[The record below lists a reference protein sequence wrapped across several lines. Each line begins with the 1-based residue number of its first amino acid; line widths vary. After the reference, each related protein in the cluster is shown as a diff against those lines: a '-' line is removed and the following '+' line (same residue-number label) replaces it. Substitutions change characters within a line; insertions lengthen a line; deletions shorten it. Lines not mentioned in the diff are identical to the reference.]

1 MEKDYHKILGV
12 DRAASQ
18 EQITRAYRRLAA
30 QYHPDKHQGNPL
42 ADLAEEK
49 FKEINEAY
57 QALLAGRLSETMHPQ
72 QGRRATATFD
82 EDDLPSDVKELLFR
96 GVQHYNRGA
105 YNRAVRC
112 FEQALGVTRNAA
124 LYNLLGLAL
133 CEAGELAKALDPL
146 IQATRMDEEN
156 GKYYFDAGYACY
168 RLKLWDQA
176 IQLLLDAYN
185 FLRDRKRLG
194 ATCVYLAICNY
205 NLHKTARAEFF
216 LEEAVSYDPDNS
228 SYRVLLEEFKT
239 SMELRSPPRLRMLH
253 KLQRFSFAS
262 HLEDSIGNLF
272 KNIFS
277 R

>member
-12 DRAASQ
+12 DRNASQ

-42 ADLAEEK
+42 AELAEEK
-49 FKEINEAY
+49 FKDINEAY
-57 QALLAGRLSETMHPQ
+57 HTLLAGHLTESMQPRAT
-72 QGRRATATFD
+72 RRATAAWD
-82 EDDLPSDVKELLFR
+82 EDLSPDVKDLLFR
-96 GVQHYNRGA
+96 GVQHYNQGA
-105 YNRAVRC
+105 YTRAIHC
-112 FEQALGVTRNAA
+112 FERALAVTRHAA

-133 CEAGELAKALDPL
+133 CEIGEFTRALDPL
-146 IQATRMDEEN
+146 IQATKMDEEN

-168 RLKLWDQA
+168 QLKLWDQA
-176 IQLLLDAYN
+176 IQILLDAYN

-205 NLHKTARAEFF
+205 NLHRTARAEFF

-228 SYRVLLEEFKT
+228 SYRVLLDEFKT
-239 SMELRSPPRLRMLH
+239 SLELNSPPRLRMLH
-253 KLQRFSFAS
+253 KLQRFSFAT

-272 KNIFS
+272 KGIFS